1 MDKKTQL
8 AASIIAGMASFLAP
22 FMGASVNIA
31 LPSIG
36 REFGA
41 DAVTLGWIATAYLL
55 AAAVCLVPF
64 GRLADIRG
72 RKRVFTTGILTY
84 TISSLLCALS
94 SSTSGLIAFRIAQ
107 GIGAA
112 LIFGT
117 AIAILTSVFPPGQ
130 RGKALGINTAST
142 YLGLSLGPVLGG
154 LLTQHFGW
162 RSIFLVNIP
171 LGLMIIALVL
181 TRLKSEWAEARG
193 EKLDLS
199 GTFLYGLALV
209 GIMLG
214 FSRLPRAFG
223 VWLFLAG
230 IALASGFILHENR
243 AASPILNINLFRRNR
258 VFAFSNLAAL
268 INYSATFAVGFFLSL
283 FLQNIKGMNP
293 QAAGLVLIAQ
303 PAVMALFSPLAGRAS
318 DRVEPRVVASAGMAL
333 SGAGLFLLAFLR
345 GTSPLVFIV
354 GSLALLGF
362 GFALFSSPNTN
373 AVMSSVE
380 KKSYGVASATLGTMR
395 LVGQMTS
402 MGIAM
407 MIFAVFV
414 GQVQIAAA
422 AQESF
427 LQAARTGFF
436 IFAALCFAGV
446 FPSLARG
453 KRHHDRPAKVDSQ
466 R

>member
-1 MDKKTQL
+1 MDKKARL
-8 AASIIAGMASFLAP
+8 AASIVAGMASFLAP

-72 RKRVFTTGILTY
+72 RKRIFSAGILTY
-84 TISSLLCALS
+84 TIASFLCALS
-94 SSTSGLIAFRIAQ
+94 SSTAGLIAFRILQ
-107 GIGAA
+107 GMGAA

-117 AIAILTSVFPPGQ
+117 AIAILTSVFPPGE

-154 LLTQHFGW
+154 LLTHHFGW
-162 RSIFLVNIP
+162 RSIFLVNLP
-171 LGLMIIALVL
+171 LGLAVIVLVL
-181 TRLKSEWAEARG
+181 TKLKSEWAEARG
-193 EKLDLS
+193 EKLDL
-199 GTFLYGLALV
+199 GGAFLYGLALV

-214 FSRLPRAFG
+214 FSRLPRALGIWF
-223 VWLFLAG
+223 FLAG
-230 IALASGFILHENR
+230 IALASGFVFRESR
-243 AASPILNINLFRRNR
+243 ATSPILNINLFRRNR

-283 FLQNIKGMNP
+283 FLQNIRGMNP
-293 QAAGLVLIAQ
+293 QAAGLILIAQ
-303 PAVMALFSPLAGRAS
+303 PAVMALFSPLAGHAS
-318 DRVEPRVVASAGMAL
+318 DRIEPRLVASAGMAI

-345 GTSPLVFIV
+345 AGSPLGFIV
-354 GSLALLGF
+354 AGLALLGF

-407 MIFAVFV
+407 MIFAVFL
-414 GQVQIAAA
+414 GRVQIAAA
-422 AQESF
+422 GQAGF
-427 LQAARTGFF
+427 LQAIRTGFF
-436 IFAALCFAGV
+436 IFAGLCFAGV
-446 FPSLARG
+446 LPSLARG
-453 KRHHDRPAKVDSQ
+453 NRKPD
-466 R
+466 